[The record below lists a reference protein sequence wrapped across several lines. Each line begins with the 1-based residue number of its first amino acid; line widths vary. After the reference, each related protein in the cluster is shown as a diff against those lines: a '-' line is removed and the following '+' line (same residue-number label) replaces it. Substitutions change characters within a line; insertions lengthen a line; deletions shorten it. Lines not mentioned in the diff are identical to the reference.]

1 MPKFEY
7 KVRDKKGKLLKGKMS
22 VLNKEKLI
30 DKLRKSQY
38 SIIEIHE
45 VKEKEKGKGKK
56 GGGVLDKVRIGR
68 GVSDDEMAFFTRQL
82 ATILRAGVSLNRI
95 ISILY
100 NQAKSRRLKEAIH
113 EVGIDLQKGSSFTD
127 ALRKHPAMFDEMYVS
142 MVSVGEIGGNL
153 PTAVARVAD
162 ILEKSLAIKKKIRAA
177 MAYPVFILIFSS
189 ILVYVLLAHFLPIF
203 TPLFDEFGLD
213 LNKDYPI
220 TALLVKL
227 SHIVTNTKGVIIVVV
242 AFIVAFI
249 GFKLFTNS
257 KPGKMVMDTIALNVP
272 GLGNLVRQAA
282 LARFCRSF
290 ASLFAAGVPM
300 LKAMELVAGAAGN
313 TVVSAAIERMAG
325 DIRGGNSLST
335 ALSKEKVFP
344 EIVVDM
350 VKIGEESGSLTEM
363 MEKTAD
369 YFDQNLDNAVTT
381 LTSILEPAMMVFVG
395 GVVGIFVIG
404 VILPMLSI
412 TSKMKV

>member
-1 MPKFEY
+1 MPTFEY
-7 KVRDKKGKLLKGKMS
+7 KVRDKKGKLLKGKMA
-22 VLNKEKLI
+22 VLDKQKLIEKLQ
-30 DKLRKSQY
+30 KSQLN
-38 SIIEIHE
+38 IIEIHE
-45 VKEKEKGKGKK
+45 VKEKKKEEGKK
-56 GGGVLDKVRIGR
+56 GGGILDKVRIGR

-100 NQAKSRRLKEAIH
+100 NQAKSRRLKQAIH

-127 ALRKHPAMFDEMYVS
+127 ALKKHPAIFDEMYVS

-177 MAYPVFILIFSS
+177 MAYPVFILIFST

-220 TALLVKL
+220 TAFLVKL
-227 SHIVTNTKGVIIVVV
+227 SDVVTNTKGVIAAVIVII
-242 AFIVAFI
+242 AIVIA
-249 GFKLFTNS
+249 FKLFTRS
-257 KPGKMVMDTIALNVP
+257 KFGKMVMDTIALNVP
-272 GLGNLVRQAA
+272 GFGGLVRQAA

-325 DIRGGNSLST
+325 NIRGGKSLSE

>member
-1 MPKFEY
+1 MPKYEY

-22 VLNKEKLI
+22 VLDKQKLI
-30 DKLRKSQY
+30 DKLQKSQY
-38 SIIEIHE
+38 NIIEIHE
-45 VKEKEKGKGKK
+45 VKEKKKDKEKNGESI
-56 GGGVLDKVRIGR
+56 LDKVKIGS

-100 NQAKSRRLKEAIH
+100 NQAKSNALRKAIH

-127 ALRKHPAMFDEMYVS
+127 ALRKHPAIFDDMYVS
-142 MVSVGEIGGNL
+142 MVSVGEIGGTL
-153 PTAVARVAD
+153 PTAVARIAD
-162 ILEKSLAIKKKIRAA
+162 ILEKSLAIKKKIRSA
-177 MAYPVFILIFSS
+177 MAYPVFILIFST

-203 TPLFDEFGLD
+203 TPLFNEFGLD

-220 TALLVKL
+220 TAFLVKL
-227 SHIVTNTKGVIIVVV
+227 SDLLTNTRGVIIVVF
-242 AFIVAFI
+242 AIIALII
-249 GFKLFTNS
+249 GFKTFAAS
-257 KPGKMVMDTIALNVP
+257 KYGKLIIDSVVLKIPV
-272 GLGNLVRQAA
+272 LGNLVRQAA

-313 TVVSAAIERMAG
+313 TVVSGAIERMAS

-335 ALSKEKVFP
+335 SLSKEKVFP

-350 VKIGEESGSLTEM
+350 VKIGEESGSLNEM

-369 YFDQNLDNAVTT
+369 YFDQNLDNAVSA